1 MISGEAQINQPCIG
15 THHLWPAINMDL
27 NGNSLDDSGIWKSI
41 TRLMWFGF
49 PKAQIANGLEKGI
62 QVFFA
67 AATMGPVSVFAA
79 GAG

>member
-1 MISGEAQINQPCIG
+1 ML
-15 THHLWPAINMDL
+15 HDL
-27 NGNSLDDSGIWKSI
+27 FHVLPYMTLGKRCNGNSLDESGIWKSI

-49 PKAQIANGLEKGI
+49 PKAQTANGLEKGI